1 MFLFV
6 GKIIAERAQ
15 RAQRSPIILQNSSNP
30 SNWKNLD
37 IRPYDRTTVRPTAQG
52 ATFTTGTILAITYW
66 KGVEEG
72 NAQAPLRA

>member
-15 RAQRSPIILQNSSNP
+15 LAQRSPIILQNSSNP

-37 IRPYDRTTVRPTAQG
+37 IRPYDRTTVRPYDRPHKV
-52 ATFTTGTILAITYW
+52 LPLP
-66 KGVEEG
+66 
-72 NAQAPLRA
+72 QALS